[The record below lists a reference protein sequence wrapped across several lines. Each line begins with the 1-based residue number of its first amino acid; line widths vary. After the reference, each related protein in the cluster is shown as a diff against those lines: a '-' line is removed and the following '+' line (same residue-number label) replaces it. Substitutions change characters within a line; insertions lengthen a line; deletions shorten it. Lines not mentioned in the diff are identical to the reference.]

1 MPGYIS
7 EFKYYGLSDE
17 EFIEVAVPTGT
28 DVSAYSVV
36 LYQGNGTIVESYA
49 LGYSQGTYGNQD
61 VYVIDGDTTGFSS
74 MSGSGEMYSDDALA
88 LVDDTGAVVQFI
100 SYWGNTVTAVEG
112 PAAGMTSTDV
122 GTASDWGSSLQSDD
136 GGATYYQQYD
146 TNKDVIPA
154 CYAPGSRITTPD
166 GFKLVEELQAGDLVE
181 TRNQQ
186 TVPVLW
192 VWSGRQPLDDVAL
205 HQKPVLLGK
214 NSLAPG
220 VPNRDLIVSG
230 QHRIAVG
237 IYGQLEDAFP
247 TAAFVPAKALVGL
260 PGIRHMAGKRSMQWH
275 HFYCADHQVVFA
287 NDVASE
293 SLLLGAQI
301 LSHLD
306 AQHIMNLSE
315 CLVGSLG
322 AGQTQELALPALS
335 RRKTLDALNARRRKR
350 HSPGGFQASE
360 DRPPP
365 P

>member
-7 EFKYYGLSDE
+7 EFRYYGLSNE

-49 LGYSQGTYGNQD
+49 LGYSQGTFGNQD
-61 VYVIDGDTTGFSS
+61 VYVIDSDTAGFSS
-74 MSGSGEMYSDDALA
+74 MSGAGEMYSDDALA

-122 GTASDWGSSLQSDD
+122 GTASDGGSSLQSDD

-154 CYAPGSRITTPD
+154 CYAPGSRISTPD
-166 GFKLVEELQAGDLVE
+166 GFKLVEDLKAGDLVV
-181 TRNQQ
+181 TLDQQ

-192 VWSGRQPLDDVAL
+192 VWSGNQPLDDVAL

-237 IYGQLEDAFP
+237 ICGQLEDAFP

-275 HFYCADHQVVFA
+275 HFYCANHQVAFA
-287 NDVASE
+287 NAVASE
-293 SLLLGAQI
+293 SLFLGAQI
-301 LSHLD
+301 LSNLD
-306 AQHIMNLSE
+306 VQQMMHLSE
-315 CLVGSLG
+315 SLGGSLG
-322 AGQTQELALPALS
+322 SGLTKDIALPVLS
-335 RRKTLDALNARRRKR
+335 RRKTLDALKARGCKR
-350 HSPGGFQASE
+350 THSLAA
-360 DRPPP
+360 
-365 P
+365 